1 MARPKST
8 ELTSRELA
16 VMQVFWQRNDATA
29 DDAHKRLQDQGED
42 IAYVTVANVVRALV
56 DKGFLQQTTTKRP
69 YVYKA
74 IRSFDQVSTTLVGD
88 LVTRVFDGSREALLV
103 HLLDRK
109 KLSEEERQYLR
120 EVLDSQEQ

>member
-16 VMQVFWQRNDATA
+16 VMQVFWQRDAAAA
-29 DDAHKRLQDQGED
+29 DDAHRHLLEQGED

-56 DKGFLQQTTTKRP
+56 EKGFLEQTTAKRP
-69 YVYKA
+69 YNYKA
-74 IRSFDQVSTTLVGD
+74 IRTFDQVSTTLVGD

-103 HLLDRK
+103 HLLDHK
-109 KLSEEERQYLR
+109 KLTAEEREYLR
-120 EVLDSQEQ
+120 QILDSQEQ